1 MLWQR
6 RQTVPGGGKRL
17 PQKGLMRETKTE
29 WLERGLEEW
38 KPEQQEP
45 TEQEPTEQETAQQ
58 NVPERKPV

>member
-17 PQKGLMRETKTE
+17 PQKGLMRETKAE

-45 TEQEPTEQETAQQ
+45 TEQETAQQ
-58 NVPERKPV
+58 KVPERKLV

>member
-17 PQKGLMRETKTE
+17 PQKGLMRETKAE

-38 KPEQQEP
+38 KPEQQET

-58 NVPERKPV
+58 KVPERKPV

>member
-1 MLWQR
+1 M
-6 RQTVPGGGKRL
+6 
-17 PQKGLMRETKTE
+17 PQKGLMRETKAE

-58 NVPERKPV
+58 KVPERKPV